1 MFDVL
6 VFVHRDAALARFDAI
21 ARELAALG
29 LKVKASYA
37 SVGVI
42 AGTVEERAV
51 LARVQKIKDVT
62 GVQEQGPAASAG
74 ERAPHQG
81 EPG

>member
-6 VFVHRDAALARFDAI
+6 VFVHRDASLARCDEI

-29 LKVKASYA
+29 FKVKATYA

-42 AGTVEERAV
+42 AGAVEERSA
-51 LARVQKIKDVT
+51 LTRVQKIKDVT
-62 GVQEQGPAASAG
+62 GVQEQ
-74 ERAPHQG
+74 
-81 EPG
+81 

>member
-6 VFVHRDAALARFDAI
+6 VFVHRDASLARYDEI
-21 ARELAALG
+21 ARELGALG
-29 LKVKASYA
+29 FKVKATYA

-42 AGTVEERAV
+42 AGAVEERTT

-62 GVQEQGPAASAG
+62 AIQES
-74 ERAPHQG
+74 
-81 EPG
+81 